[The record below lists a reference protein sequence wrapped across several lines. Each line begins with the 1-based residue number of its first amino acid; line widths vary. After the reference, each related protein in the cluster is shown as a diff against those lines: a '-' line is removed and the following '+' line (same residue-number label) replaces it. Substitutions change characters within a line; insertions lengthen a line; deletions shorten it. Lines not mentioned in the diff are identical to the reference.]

1 MKRVNNRI
9 IERIWHYTVLIY
21 RMGREGGLSPFWS
34 AASQAAHVLYVTRR
48 KAEHTDNKGVPFP
61 IRYIRIDQFATAI
74 RSDRYCESSGYW
86 NRWSMREERQIH
98 RSGLVLRARGSC
110 LLFNIRR
117 VASFRRHSCWNEQH
131 TEVEARRQRT
141 SSENSRDETIGVG
154 WLQLY
159 DRLELQRSSNEA
171 PASTKKLVWLVQR
184 SGEERKGKGSN
195 DQIRSDHWHWKNLSA
210 QMTGWDRQ
218 WETEAIGK
226 RDVSYPISAESRRK
240 ETGCAGGYIG
250 MASVTFG

>member
-9 IERIWHYTVLIY
+9 IERIWYYIVLIY
-21 RMGREGGLSPFWS
+21 RMRREGGLSPFWS
-34 AASQAAHVLYVTRR
+34 AASQAARVLYVTRR

-141 SSENSRDETIGVG
+141 SSENSRRWNDWSGPAAVIWQTRVAEE
-154 WLQLY
+154 
-159 DRLELQRSSNEA
+159 LEW
-171 PASTKKLVWLVQR
+171 STSFDQKTCVTGAEKWR
-184 SGEERKGKGSN
+184 REERKGEQWS
-195 DQIRSDHWHWKNLSA
+195 DQIRSLALEKSQRSDDWMRQTVRDRGNRKARRVLSN
-210 QMTGWDRQ
+210 
-218 WETEAIGK
+218 
-226 RDVSYPISAESRRK
+226 
-240 ETGCAGGYIG
+240 
-250 MASVTFG
+250 